1 MFHRSLLGR
10 LPVNRCS
17 WLTPLALTC
26 LCGALVPEAWAHDD
40 HGAAALGVEV
50 RELANSSKE
59 WDGRILPPY
68 PSGQPQVKVLRI
80 TIPAG
85 VRLPL
90 HWHPVINA
98 AVILKGA
105 LSLELADGS
114 RRTFG
119 EGEALV
125 EVVNTIHTGQALG
138 DDPVE
143 LVVFYAGVQ
152 GSPTTVL
159 TTTAQPPR

>member
-1 MFHRSLLGR
+1 M
-10 LPVNRCS
+10 
-17 WLTPLALTC
+17 
-26 LCGALVPEAWAHDD
+26 
-40 HGAAALGVEV
+40 
-50 RELANSSKE
+50 
-59 WDGRILPPY
+59 
-68 PSGQPQVKVLRI
+68 
-80 TIPAG
+80 
-85 VRLPL
+85 

-125 EVVNTIHTGQALG
+125 EVVNTVHTGQALG
-138 DDPVE
+138 DGPVE

-159 TTTAQPPR
+159 TTTAHPPR

>member
-1 MFHRSLLGR
+1 MK
-10 LPVNRCS
+10 RCS
-17 WLTPLALTC
+17 WLTPLALAG
-26 LCGALVPEAWAHDD
+26 LFASFPLALQAHDG

-50 RELANSSKE
+50 TELASSSKE
-59 WDGRILPPY
+59 WDGRTLPRY
-68 PSGQPQVKVLRI
+68 PDGQPQVKVLRI

-98 AVILKGA
+98 AVVLKGA
-105 LSLELADGS
+105 LALELADGS
-114 RRTFG
+114 SRTFH
-119 EGEALV
+119 EGEALI
-125 EVVNTIHTGQALG
+125 EVVNTIHTGRALG
-138 DDPVE
+138 SQPVE
-143 LVVFYAGVQ
+143 LVVFYAGVE